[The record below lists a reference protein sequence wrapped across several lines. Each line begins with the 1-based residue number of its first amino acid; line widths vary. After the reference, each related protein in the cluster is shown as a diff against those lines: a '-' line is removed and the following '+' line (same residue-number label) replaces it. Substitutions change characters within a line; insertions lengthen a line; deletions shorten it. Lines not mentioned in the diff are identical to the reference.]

1 MENERVVKAYW
12 EKFLSDTGRDKG
24 ATYYFC
30 GYMGPTEEIANQL
43 LKLILSGQKRA
54 TTSCLLSYE
63 AYNEPLPKAGDL
75 SVVTDWA
82 GTPKCVIENT
92 AVTVL
97 PFREMTFDICCR
109 EGEDDIL
116 ETWQNT
122 HFNIFT
128 EEGKA
133 AGYVFTVDTPVVFE
147 DFKVIYR

>member
-1 MENERVVKAYW
+1 MVKAYW

>member
-1 MENERVVKAYW
+1 MVKAYW
-12 EKFLSDTGRDKG
+12 EKFLCDTGRDKG

-97 PFREMTFDICCR
+97 PFREMTFDICSR

-133 AGYVFTVDTPVVFE
+133 AGYVFTFDTQVVFE